1 VKHLAQRRTFRV
13 GIAVVQ
19 VNELAELVDVL
30 DRVLQRGLPP
40 AEQHNN
46 EYDACEAVEHFA
58 RPMIADDG
66 D

>member
-1 VKHLAQRRTFRV
+1 VP
-13 GIAVVQ
+13 
-19 VNELAELVDVL
+19 VNELPELVDVL

-40 AEQHNN
+40 GEQHNN

-58 RPMIADDG
+58 GPMIADDG

>member
-1 VKHLAQRRTFRV
+1 VEHLAKRRTLRV
-13 GIAVVQ
+13 RIAVVP
-19 VNELAELVDVL
+19 VNELPELVDVL

-40 AEQHNN
+40 GEQHNN

-58 RPMIADDG
+58 GPMIADDG